1 VIVTVFQYVVS
12 MNSKKFDLVA
22 WNRCI
27 ARIIETIDHPTVL
40 QALMDAVGTVVSYE
54 SWYVV
59 FFRRDAPPIEVDYNY
74 RDQVKERYAEGPYLL
89 CPFYNAF
96 MENIKP
102 GCYTMREL
110 APADFKTGEFYQSYY
125 GAFKKAEETG
135 WLLPVDDET
144 TAHVSLTRRGDN
156 ARYLPSEQRFL
167 NQASDI
173 VSAVM
178 KRIWVRVRPELLSSE
193 RFSIDFHVRMT
204 QAFRLFATSVL
215 TDRESEI
222 THLLLKGHSAKSIAR
237 LLGISPGT
245 VRNHMKSI
253 YGKLEI
259 SSQSELFGLF
269 FETLSQAGGDIT
281 RDPLIFLHEK
291 KDA

>member
-1 VIVTVFQYVVS
+1 MVF
-12 MNSKKFDLVA
+12 MNKKFDLVA
-22 WNRCI
+22 WNKCI
-27 ARIIETIDHPTVL
+27 GRVIEKIDHPSVL
-40 QALMDAVGTVVSYE
+40 QAMMDAIVTTVPVDD
-54 SWYVV
+54 WYVV
-59 FFRRDAPPIEVDYNY
+59 FFRRGAPPIEVDYSY
-74 RDQVKERYAEGPYLL
+74 RGKQRELYAEGPYLL

-96 MENIKP
+96 QTGIEP
-102 GCYTMREL
+102 GCYTIREL
-110 APADFKTGEFYQSYY
+110 APADFTSGEFYRGYY
-125 GAFKKAEETG
+125 AQYANTEEAG
-135 WLLPVDDET
+135 WLLPIDGEV
-144 TAHVSLTRRGDN
+144 TAHVSFTRGGEKSK
-156 ARYLPSEQRFL
+156 YLPTEMRFF

-178 KRIWVRVRPELLSSE
+178 QRIWMRIRPELVSTD
-193 RFSIDFHVRMT
+193 RFSIDFHVRIT

-269 FETLSQAGGDIT
+269 FETLSHAGGDIT
-281 RDPLIFLHEK
+281 SDPLTFLLDAEK
-291 KDA
+291 SDQG

>member
-1 VIVTVFQYVVS
+1 
-12 MNSKKFDLVA
+12 MSKKFDLVA
-22 WNRCI
+22 WNSCVGRV
-27 ARIIETIDHPTVL
+27 IETIDHPTVL
-40 QALMDAVGTVVSYE
+40 QALMDAIATMVPFE

-59 FFRRDAPPIEVDYNY
+59 FFRREAPPIEVDYNY
-74 RDQVKERYAEGPYLL
+74 RDQIRERYAEGPYLL

-96 MENIKP
+96 QENIAP
-102 GCYTMREL
+102 GCYTMRQL
-110 APADFKTGEFYQSYY
+110 APADFTSGKFYRDYY
-125 GAFKKAEETG
+125 AAYSDAEEAG
-135 WLLPVDDET
+135 WLLPIDENT
-144 TAHVSLTRRGDN
+144 TAHVSLSRGGEK
-156 ARYLPSEQRFL
+156 AKYLPAEMRFL
-167 NQASDI
+167 NQSSDI

-178 KRIWVRVRPELLSSE
+178 QRIWMRIRPELLSSD

-269 FETLSQAGGDIT
+269 FETLSHAGGDIT
-281 RDPLIFLHEK
+281 HDPLMFLQGKETN
-291 KDA
+291 

>member
-1 VIVTVFQYVVS
+1 
-12 MNSKKFDLVA
+12 MSKKFDLEE

-27 ARIIETIDHPTVL
+27 GRVIETIDHPTVL
-40 QALMDAVGTVVSYE
+40 QALMDAVQLMVPFE

-59 FFRRDAPPIEVDYNY
+59 FFRLGAPPIEVDYNY
-74 RDQVKERYAEGPYLL
+74 RDRFRERYAEGPYLL

-96 MENIKP
+96 MENIEP

-110 APADFKTGEFYQSYY
+110 APADFKSSEFYRSYY
-125 GAFKKAEETG
+125 SAFENAEETA
-135 WLLPVDDET
+135 WLLPVDEKT
-144 TAHVSLTRRGDN
+144 TAQVSLSRRGDK
-156 ARYLPSEQRFL
+156 ARYRPSEMKFL
-167 NQASDI
+167 NQSSDI
-173 VSAVM
+173 IHAVM
-178 KRIWVRVRPELLSSE
+178 LKIWDRVRPELLSSE

-204 QAFRLFATSVL
+204 QAFRMFATSIL

-237 LLGISPGT
+237 LLDISPGT

-253 YGKLEI
+253 YSKLEI

-269 FETLSQAGGDIT
+269 FETLSHAGGDIT
-281 RDPLIFLHEK
+281 TDPLASMHSKELH
-291 KDA
+291 

>member
-1 VIVTVFQYVVS
+1 
-12 MNSKKFDLVA
+12 MSKKFDLVA
-22 WNRCI
+22 WNSCI
-27 ARIIETIDHPTVL
+27 ARVIETVDHPTVL
-40 QALMDAVGTVVSYE
+40 QALMDAIGGMVPFE

-59 FFRRDAPPIEVDYNY
+59 FFRRGAPPIEVDYNY
-74 RDQVKERYAEGPYLL
+74 RNRGRERYAEGPYLL
-89 CPFYNAF
+89 CPYYNAF
-96 MENIKP
+96 TENIAP

-110 APADFKTGEFYQSYY
+110 APADFKTGEFYRNYY
-125 GAFKKAEETG
+125 GAFENAEETA

-144 TAHVSLTRRGDN
+144 SAHVSLTRFGAN
-156 ARYLPSEQRFL
+156 TKYLPSEQRFL

-173 VSAVM
+173 VSAIM
-178 KRIWVRVRPELLSSE
+178 QRIWTRVRPEILSSE

-269 FETLSQAGGDIT
+269 FETLSLAGGDIT
-281 RDPLIFLHEK
+281 RDPLIFLHNRSSS
-291 KDA
+291 